1 MSTRTVAGVSFR
13 PQISAHTGTNTSIST
28 TAATRAGT
36 AIDLTCPC
44 SRRTAPPSGESRR
57 SMRDESDTRRA
68 RHQSRCARLLA
79 VLPLA
84 TRDGSQ
90 GTPPP
95 PPERKERFA
104 VGAVRRLRR
113 QSGFGVTAG
122 GADEILSERIAD
134 QYRRARTGLLRA
146 GSHSLA
152 SSSKRSMGGCPW
164 TRVPRCRE
172 PLGGGQSVGE
182 VVTGWVGESATVH
195 HSPYTCSRIAGTHS
209 VRTRQTSPSIA
220 LRDVAN
226 PATLRVRCG
235 SSSPLLRSRPSDR
248 SSVYGGTGAR

>member
-1 MSTRTVAGVSFR
+1 M
-13 PQISAHTGTNTSIST
+13 SAHTGTNASMST
-28 TAATRAGT
+28 TATTRAGT
-36 AIDLTCPC
+36 AIDLTSPC

-57 SMRDESDTRRA
+57 SIRDESDTRRVWH
-68 RHQSRCARLLA
+68 RSRCARLLGA
-79 VLPLA
+79 LRFA

-90 GTPPP
+90 GTPP
-95 PPERKERFA
+95 
-104 VGAVRRLRR
+104 
-113 QSGFGVTAG
+113 
-122 GADEILSERIAD
+122 
-134 QYRRARTGLLRA
+134 RARTGLLRA
-146 GSHSLA
+146 GPHFLA
-152 SSSKRSMGGCPW
+152 SSSKRSSSGCPW

-195 HSPYTCSRIAGTHS
+195 PSPYTCSRIAGTHA
-209 VRTRQTSPSIA
+209 VPHATTSHSIA
-220 LRDVAN
+220 LRDVEN